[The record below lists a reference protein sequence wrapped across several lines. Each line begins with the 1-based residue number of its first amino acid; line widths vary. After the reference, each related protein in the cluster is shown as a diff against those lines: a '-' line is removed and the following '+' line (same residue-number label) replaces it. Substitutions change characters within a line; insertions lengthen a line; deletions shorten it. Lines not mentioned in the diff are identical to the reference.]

1 MKNKISDKLKHR
13 KHRCVKVVQ
22 SLVSG
27 LLFFLCILVCGC
39 ERRQEAESGLT
50 PLETDGLIASGA
62 AEDGRNPAAESAAED
77 GENQTTEGAA
87 GNGVRRDAGSDVQ
100 DVRNTQQEVVCF
112 VHIYGAVVHP

>member
-50 PLETDGLIASGA
+50 PLETDGLIAQQRTAGIRQPKARQRTERTRQQKAQPGMVCAGMREAMCRTSGTHS
-62 AEDGRNPAAESAAED
+62 RK
-77 GENQTTEGAA
+77 
-87 GNGVRRDAGSDVQ
+87 
-100 DVRNTQQEVVCF
+100 
-112 VHIYGAVVHP
+112 